1 MRSAFPAASTHK
13 IYSEL
18 SSRILDEADVHLLT
32 ASDSSSDASGG
43 GPKNYSH
50 HHHRRANN
58 KGTTTSA
65 ASTIS
70 AAASTTTR
78 FLTAFQLADYLSG
91 WKSSDGARSM
101 TTSAMPLSSAIHHLG
116 AEISS
121 TNNLTS
127 TFADAVVKEVMRFRE
142 KLEGDRPTLPPPSA
156 LKALSLI
163 LLDPSQYHSEI
174 LQSVGES
181 CVTSTSVI

>member
-1 MRSAFPAASTHK
+1 MTAAS
-13 IYSEL
+13 
-18 SSRILDEADVHLLT
+18 
-32 ASDSSSDASGG
+32 
-43 GPKNYSH
+43 
-50 HHHRRANN
+50 
-58 KGTTTSA
+58 
-65 ASTIS
+65 
-70 AAASTTTR
+70 STTTR
-78 FLTAFQLADYLSG
+78 FVTAFQLADYLSG
-91 WKSSDGARSM
+91 GNSAASAISATTTA

-127 TFADAVVKEVMRFRE
+127 TFPDAVVKEVMRFRE
-142 KLEGDRPTLPPPSA
+142 KLEGDRPMLPPPSA

-181 CVTSTSVI
+181 